1 LILPGWWF
9 GTFGLF
15 FHILG
20 IIVPTDYIIFFHRA
34 GSTTNQINQLLVHI
48 HPMNVPFF
56 ARPYFRFAPG
66 GGAAFAGAA

>member
-1 LILPGWWF
+1 LEHLI
-9 GTFGLF
+9 F

-20 IIVPTDYIIFFHRA
+20 IIIPTDYIIFFSGLA
-34 GSTTNQINQLLVHI
+34 QPPTSYFSLFHI

-56 ARPYFRFAPG
+56 ARPYFLFAPG